1 MKNIFMILL
10 TLTQKVKAD
19 DAILGFYVQW
29 LEKMAQR
36 VEHLQVIALETGAYD
51 LPPNVEVISL
61 NKERGAGPVSMFLT
75 FNRVL
80 WRLCRTH
87 KPDAILAHMV
97 PKYVLYALPL
107 ARLFRVPVD
116 LWYTH
121 KGVDKYLRMAHPFI
135 RHAFTA
141 SEESFRLKSRKKVIF
156 GHGIDTSFFV
166 PPEKEERKGIIT
178 VGRITPSKDQEV
190 LLKAVALLRERRP
203 GEKLE
208 TRIIGEPLLESDEL
222 YMQHLKELVQESSL
236 EGCILFEGAKPHGRM
251 RDYYGRARIVV
262 NASHTG
268 SLDKVVLEAM
278 ATGAVP
284 LTCNESFVPL
294 LGDLTELLFFEK
306 KNANDLAS
314 RIDYLLDLDREA
326 YLELG
331 AKLRSIVCAKHDL
344 DRLMDRMIEKMSNPT

>member
-1 MKNIFMILL
+1 MILL

-36 VEHLQVIALETGAYD
+36 VDHLQVIALEKGAFD
-51 LPPNVEVISL
+51 LPSNVEVISL
-61 NKERGAGPVSMFLT
+61 NKESGAGPLSMFLT
-75 FNRVL
+75 FNKAMV
-80 WRLCRTH
+80 RLCRAR

-97 PKYVLYALPL
+97 PKYVLYALPV
-107 ARLFRVPVD
+107 ARLFNVPID

-141 SEESFRLKSRKKVIF
+141 SHESFRLPSDKKVIF
-156 GHGIDTSFFV
+156 GHGIDTQKFA
-166 PPEKEERKGIIT
+166 PPQEGAREGIIT

-190 LLKAVALLRERRP
+190 LVEAVAKLKAKGIARS
-203 GEKLE
+203 LE
-208 TRIIGEPLLESDEL
+208 TRLIGEPLLDSDCE
-222 YMQHLKELVQESSL
+222 YEKHLKSIIAKSSL
-236 EGCILFEGAKPHGRM
+236 DETVIFEGAQPHARM
-251 RDYYGRARIVV
+251 KDYYSAARVVV

-284 LTCNESFVPL
+284 ITCNESFLPL
-294 LGDLTELLFFEK
+294 LGDLSKDLFFEK
-306 KNANDLAS
+306 RNVDELAA
-314 RIDYLLDLDREA
+314 RIEHVLNLDDRA
-326 YLELG
+326 YEELG
-331 AKLRSIVCAKHDL
+331 ERLRSIVCTHHDL
-344 DRLMDRMIEKMSNPT
+344 DRLMDRLIDKMNPSTK